1 MVGVLFFPPANSPL
15 HTVEPRVRILA
26 LTLLL
31 VSTSHAQ
38 HVRGVFLS
46 GTNKPDTVRLWAT
59 VGSGLEAVA
68 HVPVE
73 ANGRFDLGKLDLETG
88 FYKLGVNDSDRVDL
102 ILGPSERKVDLVFSG
117 LPLQEHI
124 TVKRSSENQ
133 VLWNYKAVSR
143 AHQQAMVALRAER
156 AAADPADT
164 ALLHAL
170 DQRTVR
176 LDEAKA
182 RERQRFV
189 SEHPDSYFAYA
200 LTRDAALMEALPQGW
215 NALKAA
221 VDLSD
226 HRLLRS
232 NMHAKAVLA
241 FLQSSPPDQ
250 YQATCDSLLSWTASD
265 SLAWCTIRSQLI
277 TLFHT
282 YGPDLLA
289 DHLVDTYIAGPRA
302 LYPADEPLE
311 QLVRERLRVAPGAG
325 VPFDL
330 ELPRPLQRDTISGGE
345 LFAGQDH
352 VLLFFFSSTCGHCHD
367 EMPAVRAL
375 AAEADPLELAVVGV
389 ALDDDLAALQNTV
402 DEERLTFTIVSDLA
416 GWAGPIAKAFAI
428 SATPSF
434 FIIDRHGVIRAKPF
448 DTHEARMEIKRL
460 REGLKAK

>member
-1 MVGVLFFPPANSPL
+1 MVGVLFFLPATSPL

-26 LTLLL
+26 LSLLL

-59 VGSGLEAVA
+59 VGSGLRSVA
-68 HVPVE
+68 HAPVE

-102 ILGPSERKVDLVFSG
+102 ILGTSERKVELEFYG
-117 LPLQEHI
+117 FPLQEHI
-124 TVKRSSENQ
+124 VVERSAENQ
-133 VLWNYKAVSR
+133 ALWNYKALSR
-143 AHQQAMVALRAER
+143 SHQQAMVALRAER
-156 AAADPADT
+156 VAANPADT
-164 ALLHAL
+164 ALLNAL
-170 DQRTVR
+170 DHRAAR

-189 SEHPDSYFAYA
+189 DEQPESFFAYA

-226 HRLLRS
+226 HRLVRS
-232 NMHAKAVLA
+232 NLHAKAVLA
-241 FLQSSPPDQ
+241 FLQSSPPDH

-265 SLAWCTIRSQLI
+265 SMAWCTIRSQLI

-302 LYPADEPLE
+302 LYPADEDLE
-311 QLVRERLRVAPGAG
+311 RMILDRLRVAPGAH
-325 VPFDL
+325 VPMDL
-330 ELPRPLQRDTISGGE
+330 ELPRPLQQDTITGGE
-345 LFAGQDH
+345 LYAGQDH

-375 AAEADPLELAVVGV
+375 AAEADPAELVVVGV
-389 ALDDDLAALQNTV
+389 ALDDDLVALRTTV
-402 DEERLTFTIVSDLA
+402 TEERLAFPIVSDLA
-416 GWAGPIAKAFAI
+416 GWAGPVAKAFAI
-428 SATPSF
+428 SAIPSF
-434 FIIDRHGVIRAKPF
+434 FLIDRNGVIRAKPF
-448 DTHEARMEIKRL
+448 DTHEARMELQRL